1 MIIDGVVGDLCDRP
15 QCDQCTTARATTRV
29 ASACNALMPV
39 MEVFWQ
45 LGRSTTVE
53 IQSHLSHMHIST
65 VSTTISYLVAKGFVV
80 KKETSRRCDGYFYTP
95 IITKEE
101 LMLQAVRY
109 MLEDLRATP
118 GERRRLTEAL
128 REL

>member
-1 MIIDGVVGDLCDRP
+1 MAPKGLFKVLGPRE
-15 QCDQCTTARATTRV
+15 QE
-29 ASACNALMPV
+29 V

-53 IQSHLSHMHIST
+53 IQSQLPHMHVST
-65 VSTTISYLVAKGFVV
+65 VSTTIGYLVTKGFVV
-80 KKETSRRCDGYFYTP
+80 REETSRRCDGYFYTP

-101 LMLQAVRY
+101 LMLQAVQY

-118 GERRRLTEAL
+118 VNDGA
-128 REL
+128 